1 MSFDNIFQLTMCSI
15 VFVFWHLQVAKFIT
29 TFLKSASLHNCKRA
43 TSFLHESQAKLRKL
57 RFASF

>member
-1 MSFDNIFQLTMCSI
+1 MSFDNILELTMCSI

-29 TFLKSASLHNCKRA
+29 TILKIDSLHNCERA
-43 TSFLHESQAKLRKL
+43 TSFLQESQANPRKP